1 MVVRGLVRLALLLY
15 FALMLSLVGLRYL
28 LVPQLDNLRPYL
40 VQKISEQTGLN
51 VQIQEL
57 KGDWQGWNPHIAV
70 TGLSLAEPGQEP
82 MLQLPQLEADIS
94 WKSLFS
100 GSLQLRQLDVQ
111 GLTIP
116 VRRDPQGQILVMGQ
130 VLDLEDDSTDTEPQA
145 WQGPV
150 RWLLEQRGIRIQGTS
165 LQWQD
170 DLRGAPVLSLPSIQL
185 QIGYRQGWHEVN
197 LATALPANL
206 GESLDLALRVQ
217 GKRRLPENV
226 DVMDLP
232 WEMTVQAKGVDTPAL
247 RPWLDVPVVLD
258 KGWLDLRAQASQIQS
273 VQPIQMQVAAQLR
286 DVAVLTESEERLQL
300 EQAAVELAGGLNDV
314 QALAQGKQS
323 GDLQWSLAMNGFGL
337 RVPDVFAQYLAVD
350 QLAAQGTIH
359 RDEQARL
366 SVSKMSLG
374 VRNPDLD
381 AQLSGSWREDAHFE
395 AGVADWQG
403 QFKYLNLGALVNYL
417 PLTVNPLAREW
428 MQAGLV
434 QGAVRDGTI
443 RVQGGLDTF
452 PYGLSPDD
460 GSFEVAGALDN
471 GIVDYQP
478 ARPKRLAWPR
488 LEGVQGSIRMH
499 NDNLDILA
507 QQARMPIAKH
517 QDIALRD
524 IQTHITSLEK
534 ESFLKLE
541 GLSQAPATSYL
552 ALVHQS
558 PLDSLLDGLLSE
570 SRVKGDWT
578 VPLKLQI
585 PLDNADDTQVQGQ
598 IQIDNGE
605 FQYMPQAPSL
615 TALKGELAFNEK
627 GISAQTLSGKLLGG
641 DTQISGVL
649 EPGKPGLRLNGVLTA
664 QGLEQYL
671 ELKGL
676 QRLQGQTPY
685 SVLMILDAKSS
696 FSFGVESDL
705 SGLALNLP
713 EPFHKPAERA
723 AKLKADWRS
732 DSAAKVD
739 RLQISLED
747 RQTFLLNLLHL
758 QGSRQG
764 SYFQSGSIGTP
775 GLVNWPKRGLELHS
789 RYNRIDLDAWEQVV
803 QEFGQNLDGS
813 ALASSARP
821 LLPLLERVRLKTDQA
836 FFRGQW
842 LDQLELEST
851 EDAAGKLYMS
861 LKARQAEGNVQ
872 AQHQDG
878 RFTGLFSANFSR
890 LHIDSRRPD
899 WAWPDADLPMDD
911 NLLLPAIS
919 FKVDDLQIQGMR
931 FGKLEAKGKPDGKGQ
946 QWKLE
951 NFALS
956 ADGMQLQGQ
965 GSLALRGPQ
974 RGLELIANSYV
985 ADLGKFVDVSGL
997 LTESIKDGD
1006 GTVQAALFWSDFP
1019 WSFDKRKISGQF
1031 NVDLKKGRFISLNSR
1046 SAKLLELLSLQSIS
1060 RLSRLDLDLF
1070 GAVKTGFAFDSLTGR
1085 MNLAQGKLE
1094 LDNYQ
1099 IKGPAGAIK
1108 LKGWI
1113 DIKDE
1118 TLDLVAVVNPN
1129 LDMSGAAIA
1138 AYFTVNPVVGVG
1150 ALLTQWLMQ
1159 IPMSS
1164 HLSVTY
1170 AVTGKIDDPQLKEL
1184 DAPVVSAE
1192 KREPPPRI
1200 EP

>member
-40 VQKISEQTGLN
+40 AQKISEQTGLQ
-51 VQIQEL
+51 VHIQEL
-57 KGDWQGWNPHIAV
+57 KGDWQGWNPHISV

-82 MLQLPQLEADIS
+82 MLQLPKLQADIS

-111 GLTIP
+111 GLMIP
-116 VRRDPQGQILVMGQ
+116 VRRDSQGQIWVMGQ
-130 VLDLEDDSTDTEPQA
+130 VLDLDDDGQDTASQA
-145 WQGPV
+145 WQGPA
-150 RWLLEQRGIRIQGTS
+150 RWLLQQRGIRIQGAS

-170 DLRGAPVLSLPSIQL
+170 ELRSAPALSLPAVEL
-185 QIGYRQGWHEVN
+185 QMGYRQGWHELM

-206 GESLDLALRVQ
+206 GESLALELRVQ
-217 GKRRLPENV
+217 GKRRLPDSV
-226 DVMDLP
+226 DVTELP
-232 WEMTVQAKGVDTPAL
+232 WELKIQALGVDTPAL
-247 RPWLDVPVVLD
+247 RPWLDVPSALD
-258 KGWLDLRAQASQIQS
+258 KGWVDLRAQVSQPKADQAIH
-273 VQPIQMQVAAQLR
+273 MQLAAQVR
-286 DVAVLTESEERLQL
+286 DLGMLTESGERLQL
-300 EQAAVELAGGLNDV
+300 EQAVLELDGGLDAM
-314 QALAQGKQS
+314 QAMVQGKRS
-323 GDLQWSLAMNGFGL
+323 GDVQWSLGMNGFGVRL
-337 RVPDVFAQYLAVD
+337 PDLFAAYLAVD
-350 QLAAQGTIH
+350 QLKAQGSVS

-366 SVSKMSLG
+366 NVEQMQLG
-374 VRNPDLD
+374 LRNADLD
-381 AQLSGSWREDAHFE
+381 AQLTGSWREDAHFE

-403 QFKYLNLGALVNYL
+403 QFKYLNLAALVNYL

-434 QGAVRDGTI
+434 QGAVREGTI
-443 RVQGGLDTF
+443 RLQGGLDTF
-452 PYGLSPDD
+452 PYGLSPED
-460 GSFEVAGALDN
+460 GRFEVTGALDN

-478 ARPKRLAWPR
+478 ARSKRLAWPR

-499 NDNLDILA
+499 NDNLDIAA

-524 IQTHITSLEK
+524 IQTHITALEK

-558 PLDSLLDGLLSE
+558 PLDALLDGLLSE
-570 SRVKGDWT
+570 SRVQGDWT
-578 VPLKLQI
+578 VPIKLQI
-585 PLDNADDTQVQGQ
+585 PLDNAEDAQVQGQ
-598 IQIDNGE
+598 IQMSNGE
-605 FQYMPQAPSL
+605 FQYMPQAPSF
-615 TALKGELAFNEK
+615 TALRGELAFNER
-627 GISAQTLSGKLLGG
+627 GVSAQTLTGKILGG
-641 DTQISGVL
+641 DTQVSGVL

-685 SVLMILDAKSS
+685 SLLMKLDSKGS
-696 FSFGVESDL
+696 FSLGAESEL
-705 SGLALNLP
+705 TGLELNLP

-723 AKLKADWRS
+723 ATLKADWRS
-732 DSAAKVD
+732 DSATKMD
-739 RLQISLED
+739 RLQVSLED
-747 RQTFLLNLLHL
+747 RQTLLLNLQHA

-764 SYFQSGSIGTP
+764 SYFQSGSVGTP
-775 GLVNWPKRGLELHS
+775 GLMTWPSRGLELHS
-789 RYNRIDLDAWEQVV
+789 RYGQIDLDAWELVV
-803 QEFGQNLDGS
+803 EEFAQNLDGS
-813 ALASSARP
+813 HLKPTGRA
-821 LLPLLERVRLKTDQA
+821 LLPLLERVRLKADQA
-836 FFRGQW
+836 FFRGQL

-851 EDAAGKLYMS
+851 EDAAGKLYLSM
-861 LKARQAEGNVQ
+861 KAKQAEGRIQ

-878 RFTGLFSANFSR
+878 RFTGLFSANFTR
-890 LHIDSRRPD
+890 LYIDSRRPD
-899 WAWPDADLPMDD
+899 WAWPDAELPMNDD
-911 NLLLPAIS
+911 LHVPAVS
-919 FKVDDLQIQGMR
+919 LKVDDLQIHGMH
-931 FGKLEAKGKPDGKGQ
+931 FGQLEAKGKPAGKGQ

-951 NFALS
+951 NFVLKAQ
-956 ADGMQLQGQ
+956 GMQLQGY
-965 GSLALRGPQ
+965 GTLALHGPQ
-974 RGLELIANSYV
+974 RGLELIANSHI
-985 ADLGKFVDVSGL
+985 ANLGQFVDASGV

-1006 GTVQAALFWSDFP
+1006 GTVQAALFWSEFP
-1019 WSFDKRKISGQF
+1019 WTLDKRKISGQF
-1031 NVDLKKGRFISLNSR
+1031 NVDLKKGRFISLKSR
-1046 SAKLLELLSLQSIS
+1046 SARLLEVLSLQSIS

-1070 GAVKTGFAFDSLTGR
+1070 GAVKEGFAFDSLTGR

-1099 IKGPAGAIK
+1099 IRGPAGAIS

-1118 TLDLVAVVNPN
+1118 TLDLVAVVKPN

-1138 AYFTVNPVVGVG
+1138 AYFTVNPLVGVG

-1159 IPMSS
+1159 VPMSS

-1170 AVTGKIDDPQLKEL
+1170 AVTGNIDDPQLKEM
-1184 DAPVVSAE
+1184 DVPAVSTAKKE
-1192 KREPPPRI
+1192 SQARI

>member
-1 MVVRGLVRLALLLY
+1 MVVRGLVRLALVLY

-40 VQKISEQTGLN
+40 VQKISEQTGLQ

-57 KGDWQGWNPHIAV
+57 KGDWQGWNPHLSV
-70 TGLSLAEPGQEP
+70 TNLSLAEPGQEP
-82 MLQLPQLEADIS
+82 MLQLPKLQADIS

-130 VLDLEDDSTDTEPQA
+130 VLDLNDESAPSEPEA

-150 RWLLEQRGIRIQGTS
+150 RWLLEQRGIRIQGMS

-170 DLRGAPVLSLPSIQL
+170 DMRGAPALHLPAIEW

-206 GESLDLALRVQ
+206 GESLALSLRVQ

-226 DVMDLP
+226 DVLDLP
-232 WEMTVQAKGVDTPAL
+232 WEMTAQAKAVDAPAL
-247 RPWLDVPVVLD
+247 RPWLDVPVALD
-258 KGWLDLRAQASQIQS
+258 RGWVNMRAQASQPKAEQT
-273 VQPIQMQVAAQLR
+273 IQMQLLAQVR
-286 DVAVLTESEERLQL
+286 DMAVLTESEDRLQL
-300 EQAAVELAGGLNDV
+300 EQASLELEGGLNDL

-323 GDLQWSLAMNGFGL
+323 GDVQWALAMTGFGL
-337 RVPDVFAQYLAVD
+337 RVPDLFAQYLAVD
-350 QLAAQGTIH
+350 QLNAQGTVH

-366 SVSKMSLG
+366 SVSKMNLAL
-374 VRNPDLD
+374 RNPDLD
-381 AQLSGSWREDAHFE
+381 AQLTGSWREDAKFE

-403 QFKYLNLGALVNYL
+403 QFKHLNLAALVNYL

-443 RVQGGLDTF
+443 RLQGGLDTF
-452 PYGLSPDD
+452 PYGLSPED
-460 GSFEVAGALDN
+460 GSFEVAGRLDD

-499 NDNLDILA
+499 NDNLDIVA
-507 QQARMPIAKH
+507 QQARMPIAKQ

-524 IQTHITSLEK
+524 IQTHITSLEQN
-534 ESFLKLE
+534 SFLKLE
-541 GLSQAPATSYL
+541 GVSQAPATSYL

-558 PLDSLLDGLLSE
+558 PLNALLDGLLAD

-578 VPLKLQI
+578 VPINLQI

-598 IQIDNGE
+598 IQMSNGE
-605 FQYMPQAPSL
+605 FQYMPEAPSF
-615 TALKGELAFNEK
+615 TALSGELAFSEK
-627 GISAQTLSGKLLGG
+627 GVSARTLTGKMLGG

-649 EPGKPGLRLNGVLTA
+649 EPGKPGLQLNGVLTA

-671 ELKGL
+671 ELKGV

-685 SVLMILDAKSS
+685 KVLMKLDAKSS

-705 SGLALNLP
+705 TGLALNLP

-723 AKLKADWRS
+723 AKLKADWSS
-732 DSAAKVD
+732 DSAAKMD

-747 RQTFLLNLLHL
+747 RQTFLLNLLHA

-764 SYFQSGSIGTP
+764 SYFQSGSMGTP

-789 RYNRIDLDAWEQVV
+789 RHDRMDLDAWERVV
-803 QEFGQNLDGS
+803 EEFGQNLDGS
-813 ALASSARP
+813 PLTPSDRP
-821 LLPLLERVRLKTDQA
+821 LLPLLERVRLQADQA
-836 FFRGQW
+836 FFRGQV
-842 LDQLELEST
+842 LDQLEMEST
-851 EDAAGKLYMS
+851 EDAAGRLFLR
-861 LKARQAEGNVQ
+861 LKAKQAEGRLQ

-878 RFTGLFSANFSR
+878 RYTGMFNANFSH
-890 LHIDSRRPD
+890 LYLDSGRPD
-899 WAWPDADLPMDD
+899 WAWPDAEQPMNDD
-911 NLLLPAIS
+911 LLLPAIS
-919 FKVDDLQIQGMR
+919 FKVDDLQIQGVR
-931 FGKLEAKGKPDGKGQ
+931 FGKLEAKGKPAGKGAK
-946 QWKLE
+946 WTLE
-951 NFALS
+951 NFSLNAQ
-956 ADGMQLQGQ
+956 GMQLHGY
-965 GSLALRGPQ
+965 GSLALTGPQ
-974 RGLELIANSYV
+974 RGLELVANSQV
-985 ADLGKFVDVSGL
+985 SNLGQFVDVSGL

-1006 GTVQAALFWSDFP
+1006 GTVQAALFWGDFP
-1019 WSFDKRKISGQF
+1019 WSFDKRNIRGQF
-1031 NVDLKKGRFISLNSR
+1031 NVDLRKGRFISLKSR

-1070 GAVKTGFAFDSLTGR
+1070 GAVKEGFAFDSLTGR
-1085 MNLAQGKLE
+1085 MNLSQGKLE

-1099 IKGPAGAIK
+1099 IKGPAGAIS

-1118 TLDLVAVVNPN
+1118 TLDLIAVVDPN

-1138 AYFTVNPVVGVG
+1138 AYFTVNPMVGVG

-1184 DAPVVSAE
+1184 EVPAVSAAKQE
-1192 KREPPPRI
+1192 KQPRVEP
-1200 EP
+1200 

>member
-40 VQKISEQTGLN
+40 AQKISEQTGLH
-51 VQIQEL
+51 VQLQEL
-57 KGDWQGWNPHIAV
+57 KGDWQGWNPHISV
-70 TGLSLAEPGQEP
+70 MGLSLAEPGQEP
-82 MLQLPQLEADIS
+82 MLQLPKLEADIS

-116 VRRDPQGQILVMGQ
+116 VRRDPQGKIWVMGQ
-130 VLDLEDDSTDTEPQA
+130 VLDLDDDSQDTEPQA
-145 WQGPV
+145 WQGPA
-150 RWLLEQRGIRIQGTS
+150 RWLLQQRGIRIQGTS

-170 DLRGAPVLSLPSIQL
+170 ELRGAPALSLPAIEL
-185 QIGYRQGWHEVN
+185 QMGYRQGWHE
-197 LATALPANL
+197 LTMATALPANL
-206 GESLDLALRVQ
+206 GESLALELRVQ
-217 GKRRLPENV
+217 GKRRLPDSV
-226 DVMDLP
+226 DVTELP
-232 WEMTVQAKGVDTPAL
+232 WELKVQALGVDTPAL
-247 RPWLDVPVVLD
+247 RPWLDVPSALD
-258 KGWLDLRAQASQIQS
+258 KGWIDLRAQASQPKLDQAIH
-273 VQPIQMQVAAQLR
+273 MQLAAQVR
-286 DVAVLTESEERLQL
+286 DVGVLTESGERLQV
-300 EQAAVELAGGLNDV
+300 EQATLELDGGLDAM
-314 QALAQGKQS
+314 QAMVQGKRS
-323 GDLQWSLAMNGFGL
+323 ADVRWSLGMSGFGMRL
-337 RVPDVFAQYLAVD
+337 PDLFADYLAVD
-350 QLAAQGTIH
+350 QLTAQGLVG

-366 SVSKMSLG
+366 SVGQMQLG
-374 VRNPDLD
+374 LRNADLD

-403 QFKYLNLGALVNYL
+403 QFKYLNLAALVNYL

-443 RVQGGLDTF
+443 RVEGGLDTF

-478 ARPKRLAWPR
+478 ARLKRLAWPR

-499 NDNLDILA
+499 NDNLDIMA

-524 IQTHITSLEK
+524 IQTHITALEK

-558 PLDSLLDGLLSE
+558 PLDALLDGLLSE
-570 SRVKGDWT
+570 SRVQGDWT
-578 VPLKLQI
+578 VPIKLQI
-585 PLDNADDTQVQGQ
+585 PLDNAEDAQVQGQ
-598 IQIDNGE
+598 IQMSNGE
-605 FQYMPQAPSL
+605 FQYMPQAPSF
-615 TALKGELAFNEK
+615 TALRGELAFNER
-627 GISAQTLSGKLLGG
+627 GVSAQTLMGKILGG
-641 DTQISGVL
+641 DTQVSGVL
-649 EPGKPGLRLNGVLTA
+649 EPGKPGLRLTGVLTA

-676 QRLQGQTPY
+676 QRLKGQTPY
-685 SVLMILDAKSS
+685 SLLMKLDSKGS
-696 FSFGVESDL
+696 FSLGAESEL
-705 SGLALNLP
+705 TGLELNLP

-732 DSAAKVD
+732 DSATKMD
-739 RLQISLED
+739 RLQVSLED
-747 RQTFLLNLLHL
+747 RQTLLLNLQHA

-764 SYFQSGSIGTP
+764 SYFQSGSVGTP
-775 GLVNWPKRGLELHS
+775 GLTTWPNRGLELHS
-789 RYNRIDLDAWEQVV
+789 RYGQIDLDAWELVV
-803 QEFGQNLDGS
+803 EEFAQNLDGS
-813 ALASSARP
+813 PMKTTGRA
-821 LLPLLERVRLKTDQA
+821 LLPLLERVRLKADQA
-836 FFRGQW
+836 FFRGQL
-842 LDQLELEST
+842 LDQLELDST
-851 EDAAGKLYMS
+851 EDASGKLYLS
-861 LKARQAEGNVQ
+861 LKATQAEGRLQ

-890 LHIDSRRPD
+890 LYIDNRRPD
-899 WAWPDADLPMDD
+899 WAWPDAELPMDD
-911 NLLLPAIS
+911 DLHVPAIS
-919 FKVDDLQIQGMR
+919 LKVDDLQIHGMH
-931 FGKLEAKGKPDGKGQ
+931 FGQLEAKGKPAGKGQ

-951 NFALS
+951 NFVLKAQ
-956 ADGMQLQGQ
+956 GMQLQGY
-965 GSLALRGPQ
+965 GTLALRGPQ
-974 RGLELIANSYV
+974 RGLELIANSHI
-985 ADLGKFVDVSGL
+985 DNLGRFVDTSGV

-1019 WSFDKRKISGQF
+1019 WTLDKRKISGQF
-1031 NVDLKKGRFISLNSR
+1031 NVDLKKGRFISLKSR

-1070 GAVKTGFAFDSLTGR
+1070 GAVKEGFAFDSLTGR

-1099 IKGPAGAIK
+1099 IRGPAGAIS

-1118 TLDLVAVVNPN
+1118 TLDLVAVVQPN

-1138 AYFTVNPVVGVG
+1138 AYFTVNPLVGVG

-1159 IPMSS
+1159 IPMRS

-1170 AVTGKIDDPQLKEL
+1170 AVTGNIDDPQLKEMDL
-1184 DAPVVSAE
+1184 PAVSTAKKE
-1192 KREPPPRI
+1192 SRPRI

>member
-15 FALMLSLVGLRYL
+15 FALMLGLIGLRYL

-40 VQKISEQTGLN
+40 VQKLSEKTGLQ

-57 KGDWQGWNPHIAV
+57 KGDWQGWNPHLSV
-70 TGLSLAEPGQEP
+70 TGLSLAEAGAEP
-82 MLQLPQLEADIS
+82 MLQLPRLEADIS

-130 VLDLEDDSTDTEPQA
+130 VLDLNDDSAPSEPEA

-170 DLRGAPVLSLPSIQL
+170 DLRGAPALNLPSIQL
-185 QIGYRQGWHEVN
+185 QIAYKQGWHEVN

-206 GESLDLALRVQ
+206 GESLALALRVQ

-247 RPWLDVPVVLD
+247 RPWLDVPVALD
-258 KGWLDLRAQASQIQS
+258 KGWVDMRAQASQPKAAQT
-273 VQPIQMQVAAQLR
+273 IQMQLAAQVR
-286 DVAVLTESEERLQL
+286 DVAILTESEERFQLQQANL
-300 EQAAVELAGGLNDV
+300 ELEGGLNDI

-323 GDLQWSLAMNGFGL
+323 GDVQWALAMSGFGL
-337 RVPDVFAQYLAVD
+337 RVPDLFAQYVAVD
-350 QLAAQGTIH
+350 QLNAQGTVQ

-366 SVSKMSLG
+366 SVSKMNLAL
-374 VRNPDLD
+374 RNPDLD
-381 AQLSGSWREDAHFE
+381 AQLTGSWREDAKFE

-403 QFKYLNLGALVNYL
+403 QFKHLNLAALVNYL

-434 QGAVRDGTI
+434 QGAVRQGTI
-443 RVQGGLDTF
+443 RLQGGLDTF

-460 GSFEVAGALDN
+460 GSFEVAGTLED

-488 LEGVQGSIRMH
+488 LEGLQGSIRMH
-499 NDNLDILA
+499 NDNLDIHA
-507 QQARMPIAKH
+507 QQAYMPIAK
-517 QDIALRD
+517 QQNIALSN
-524 IQTHITSLEK
+524 IQTYITSLE
-534 ESFLKLE
+534 ENSFLKLE

-558 PLDSLLDGLLSE
+558 PLNALLDGLLAD

-585 PLDNADDTQVQGQ
+585 PLDNADDAQVQGQ
-598 IQIDNGE
+598 IQMNNGE
-605 FQYMPQAPSL
+605 FQYMPEAPSF
-615 TALKGELAFNEK
+615 TALRGELAFTEK
-627 GISAQTLSGKLLGG
+627 GVSAQSLTGKVLGG

-649 EPGKPGLRLNGVLTA
+649 EPGKPGLRLNGVLSA

-671 ELKGL
+671 GLKGV
-676 QRLQGQTPY
+676 QRLKGETPY
-685 SVLMILDAKSS
+685 SMLMKLNAKGS
-696 FSFGVESDL
+696 FSFGAESSL
-705 SGLALNLP
+705 TGLELNLP
-713 EPFHKPAERA
+713 EPFQKPAERA
-723 AKLKADWRS
+723 AKLKADWSS
-732 DSAAKVD
+732 DSAAKMD
-739 RLQISLED
+739 RLQIRLDD
-747 RQTFLLNLLHL
+747 RQSFQVNLLHA

-764 SYFQSGSIGTP
+764 SYFQSGSMGTP
-775 GLVNWPKRGLELHS
+775 RLVTWPTRGLEVHS
-789 RYNRIDLDAWEQVV
+789 QYPNMDLDAWEIVV
-803 QEFGQNLDGS
+803 EEFGQNLDGS
-813 ALASSARP
+813 PMTPSARP
-821 LLPLLERVRLKTDQA
+821 LLPLLERVRLKVDQA
-836 FFRGQW
+836 FFMGQV
-842 LDQLELEST
+842 LDQLEMEST
-851 EDAAGKLYMS
+851 EDAAGKLALNM
-861 LKARQAEGNVQ
+861 KAKQAEGRLQ
-872 AQHQDG
+872 AQHQGG
-878 RFTGLFSANFSR
+878 RYTGLFSANFSR
-890 LHIDSRRPD
+890 LYLDKHRPD
-899 WAWPDADLPMDD
+899 WAWPDPERPMSDDLH
-911 NLLLPAIS
+911 LPAIS
-919 FKVDDLQIQGMR
+919 LKVDDLQIQGMR
-931 FGKLEAKGKPDGKGQ
+931 FGKLEAKGKPAGAGQ
-946 QWKLE
+946 KWTLE

-956 ADGMQLQGQ
+956 APGMKLQGY

-974 RGLELIANSYV
+974 RGLELIANSQV
-985 ADLGKFVDVSGL
+985 ADLGLFVDASGL
-997 LTESIKDGD
+997 LTESIQDGD
-1006 GTVQAALFWSDFP
+1006 GAVQAALFWSDFP
-1019 WSFDKRKISGQF
+1019 WTFDKRRISGQF
-1031 NVDLKKGRFISLNSR
+1031 NVDLKKGRFISLKSR

-1070 GAVKTGFAFDSLTGR
+1070 GAVKQGFAFDSLTGR

-1099 IKGPAGAIK
+1099 IKGPAGGIN

-1113 DIKDE
+1113 DIRDE

-1138 AYFTVNPVVGVG
+1138 AYFAVNPMVGVG
-1150 ALLTQWLMQ
+1150 ALLMQWLMQ
-1159 IPMSS
+1159 IPISS

-1184 DAPVVSAE
+1184 DAPALSPAQ
-1192 KREPPPRI
+1192 KQKQPRI